1 DVFPHTT
8 ALDPLSWTPLLWDT
22 SYQDMAYYDIGDTEF
37 HYGAPADFEDF
48 HTFKTESVYDAQ
60 WTQQIYGGMV
70 ERNPAAP
77 YLNAYGPYLA
87 DSFTSSNGINYSVIL
102 NSDAKFADGVVCDSA
117 DVKYSYDLLIN
128 VDFGQPD
135 YGFYS
140 DYINTNT
147 IKIVSQFEVDVDF
160 IQAYVFQDS
169 NLAVDILPEHIW
181 SSILP
186 ENQENMAVTW
196 AADDVLDSQKIIGIG
211 PYYLHDYDGTNGV
224 LHLKANTYW
233 DDWGGHATQLIDDLY
248 FEFWSNKEGALSALA
263 AGTLDMVDSQF
274 SPQLNEIPATVDYV
288 MVSSPGSQEMG
299 FNCMHPILGT
309 GELCPISS
317 PESGK
322 HIRKAISYL
331 IPRNRII
338 EENLNGIGD
347 PGITPFPRAAV
358 GFDESLEP
366 LQYST
371 SLALQHMKMAGYD
384 ITAFF
389 VGTSTN
395 VGLGL
400 VTVISI
406 LALIG
411 GCYYYK
417 RKKTHPE

>member
-1 DVFPHTT
+1 LAIDILPKHIWESISPANQENQAINW
-8 ALDPLSWTPLLWDT
+8 ALNDT
-22 SYQDMAYYDIGDTEF
+22 
-37 HYGAPADFEDF
+37 
-48 HTFKTESVYDAQ
+48 
-60 WTQQIYGGMV
+60 
-70 ERNPAAP
+70 
-77 YLNAYGPYLA
+77 L
-87 DSFTSSNGINYSVIL
+87 
-102 NSDAKFADGVVCDSA
+102 
-117 DVKYSYDLLIN
+117 
-128 VDFGQPD
+128 
-135 YGFYS
+135 
-140 DYINTNT
+140 
-147 IKIVSQFEVDVDF
+147 
-160 IQAYVFQDS
+160 DS
-169 NLAVDILPEHIW
+169 NL
-181 SSILP
+181 
-186 ENQENMAVTW
+186 M
-196 AADDVLDSQKIIGIG
+196 GIG
-211 PYYLHDYDGTNGV
+211 PYYLYDYDENNQFI
-224 LHLKANTYW
+224 HLKRNDYF
-233 DDWGGHATQLIDDLY
+233 DDWSGITPN
-248 FEFWSNKEGALSALA
+248 FEDVFFVFYSNKESAISALV
-263 AGTLDMVDSQF
+263 AGDIDMIDSQY
-274 SPQLNEIPATVDYV
+274 SPKLNEIPATVDYV